1 MNMNMETAWGG
12 EPPPFHC
19 ETCGVGGDIQHVAL
33 CDICSAP
40 RCAAH
45 RVACD
50 VCCAAAFMTPLDWGV
65 FFCNDASACAS
76 TCHRVHMASKHG
88 EPYDGFPPGLEGL
101 PCEFEWMLTQKCTA
115 NILLCMWPGEVRA
128 LKVASYTFNLW
139 VEFAWADRTAPAE
152 PALQAVIG
160 APEDDRTAPA
170 EPGAPEDD
178 SDDSDDGMPA
188 LEDGSLASTASTT
201 SGGSGDDAAAA
212 SAGGSA
218 APSAADDDD
227 DACESL
233 EAGKL

>member
-1 MNMNMETAWGG
+1 MNMNMETAWGD

-19 ETCGVGGDIQHVAL
+19 ETCGVGGDIAL

-88 EPYDGFPPGLEGL
+88 EKYDGLPPGLEGL

-128 LKVASYTFNLW
+128 LKVASYTFSLW
-139 VEFAWADRTAPAE
+139 VEFAWAD
-152 PALQAVIG
+152 
-160 APEDDRTAPA
+160 APA

-188 LEDGSLASTASTT
+188 LEDGSLASTASTS

-227 DACESL
+227 ACESL